1 MAKKRGL
8 GKGLEAL
15 LGSGASPLKEDVV
28 PLNNAGDT
36 TQQAD
41 KLIPANNEYQRIAVD
56 VIQRGRYQ
64 PRTNFN
70 QDALQELADS
80 IKAQGVVQ
88 PIVVRP
94 LSGKAGQY
102 ELVAGERRWRATQLA
117 GLHEIPAIIRDISD
131 QETMAIGLIEN
142 IQRQEL
148 NPVEEAQALV
158 RLVEEFGLTHQEAA
172 DAVGRSRVS
181 VSNLLRLLTLEAG
194 VRKMLEEGQI
204 EMGHARA
211 ILGLDSTLQLQAA
224 KEVVKKGFSV
234 RETEQL
240 VRKLKTPAAQKP
252 EKTGLDPDT
261 RRLQESLSEKLGA
274 KVVFQHGSNG
284 KGKMLVH
291 YNSIDE
297 LDGILDHIK

>member
-1 MAKKRGL
+1 MVKKRGL

-15 LGSGASPLKEDVV
+15 LGSGATALNVAPAAKESSET
-28 PLNNAGDT
+28 A
-36 TQQAD
+36 
-41 KLIPANNEYQRIAVD
+41 IPVANSEFQHLAVD
-56 VIQRGRYQ
+56 VIQRGRFQ
-64 PRTNFN
+64 PRINFDP
-70 QDALQELADS
+70 DALQELADS

-94 LSGKAGQY
+94 LSATPGQY

-117 GLHEIPAIIRDISD
+117 GLQDIPAVIRDISD
-131 QETMAIGLIEN
+131 QEAMAIALIEN

-148 NPVEEAQALV
+148 NPIEEAKALE
-158 RLVEEFGLTHQEAA
+158 RLVGEFGLTHQEVA

-181 VSNLLRLLTLEAG
+181 VSNLLRLLTLNTD
-194 VRKMLEEGQI
+194 VRHLLEDGQL

-211 ILGLDSTLQLQAA
+211 ILGLDGAKQMEAA
-224 KEVVKKGFSV
+224 REVVKKGLSV

-240 VRKLKTPAAQKP
+240 VRRLNKPADDRP
-252 EKTGLDPDT
+252 EKTAQDPDT
-261 RRLQESLSEKLGA
+261 RKLQEDLSEKLGA
-274 KVVFQHGSNG
+274 KVLFQHGSKG
-284 KGKMLVH
+284 KGKMVIH

>member
-15 LGSGASPLKEDVV
+15 LGSGANQIKEVATAAVAVTSDS
-28 PLNNAGDT
+28 DT
-36 TQQAD
+36 PPGSDNGFQHLA
-41 KLIPANNEYQRIAVD
+41 ID

-64 PRTNFN
+64 PRTNFKPE
-70 QDALQELADS
+70 ALQELADS

-94 LSGKAGQY
+94 LQATPGQY
-102 ELVAGERRWRATQLA
+102 ELIAGERRWRASQLA
-117 GLHEIPAIIRDISD
+117 GLHDIPAIIRDISD
-131 QETMAIGLIEN
+131 QEAMAVALIEN

-148 NPVEEAQALV
+148 NPVEEAKALV

-172 DAVGRSRVS
+172 DAVGRSRAS
-181 VSNLLRLLTLEAG
+181 VSNLLRLLTLEID
-194 VRKMLEEGQI
+194 VRHMLEDGQI

-211 ILGLDSTLQLQAA
+211 ILGLESAKQLQAA
-224 KEVVKKGFSV
+224 KEVAKKGLSV

-240 VRKLKTPAAQKP
+240 VRRLSKP
-252 EKTGLDPDT
+252 VSEKKAKAELDPDT
-261 RRLQESLSEKLGA
+261 RRLQESISEKLGA
-274 KVVFQHGSNG
+274 KVVFQHGNNG
-284 KGKMLVH
+284 KGKMLIH

>member
-15 LGSGASPLKEDVV
+15 LGSGASQIKEV
-28 PLNNAGDT
+28 AT
-36 TQQAD
+36 TA
-41 KLIPANNEYQRIAVD
+41 AVAVTSDAPPGSDNGFQHLAID

-64 PRTNFN
+64 PRTNFKPE
-70 QDALQELADS
+70 ALQELADS

-94 LSGKAGQY
+94 LQSTPGQY
-102 ELVAGERRWRATQLA
+102 ELVAGERRWRASQLA
-117 GLHEIPAIIRDISD
+117 GLYDIPAIIRDISD
-131 QETMAIGLIEN
+131 QEAMAVALIEN

-148 NPVEEAQALV
+148 NPVEEAKALV

-172 DAVGRSRVS
+172 DAVGRSRAS
-181 VSNLLRLLTLEAG
+181 VSNLLRLLTLKTD
-194 VRKMLEEGQI
+194 VRHMLEDGQI

-211 ILGLDSTLQLQAA
+211 ILGLESAKQLQAA
-224 KEVVKKGFSV
+224 KEVAKKGLSV

-240 VRKLKTPAAQKP
+240 VRRLSKP
-252 EKTGLDPDT
+252 ESEKKQKVSMDPDT
-261 RRLQESLSEKLGA
+261 RRLQESISEKLGA
-274 KVVFQHGSNG
+274 KVVFQHGSSG
-284 KGKMLVH
+284 KGKMLIH

>member
-1 MAKKRGL
+1 MVKKRGL

-15 LGSGASPLKEDVV
+15 LGSGATNLKD
-28 PLNNAGDT
+28 D
-36 TQQAD
+36 
-41 KLIPANNEYQRIAVD
+41 IAQVTAKQIDSTISSAEFQHLPID

-70 QDALQELADS
+70 LDALQELADS

-94 LSGKAGQY
+94 LSATPGQY
-102 ELVAGERRWRATQLA
+102 ELVAGERRWRAAQLA
-117 GLHEIPAIIRDISD
+117 ELHEIPALVRDISD
-131 QETMAIGLIEN
+131 QEAMAVALIEN

-148 NPVEEAQALV
+148 NPIEEAKALV

-181 VSNLLRLLTLEAG
+181 VSNLLRLLTLATD
-194 VRKMLEEGQI
+194 VRHMVEDGQL

-211 ILGLDSTLQLQAA
+211 ILGLESTKQLQAA
-224 KEVVKKGFSV
+224 LEVAKKGLSV

-240 VRKLKTPAAQKP
+240 VRKLNKP
-252 EKTGLDPDT
+252 ESEKVEKTSLDPDT
-261 RRLQESLSEKLGA
+261 RRLQEDLSEKLGA
-274 KVVFQHGSNG
+274 KVVFQHGNNG
-284 KGKMLVH
+284 KGKMLIH

>member
-15 LGSGASPLKEDVV
+15 LGSGVSHLKEDAAVTV
-28 PLNNAGDT
+28 KATAETEQASYNA
-36 TQQAD
+36 
-41 KLIPANNEYQRIAVD
+41 EFQRLAID

-70 QDALQELADS
+70 LDALQELADS

-94 LSGKAGQY
+94 LSATPGQY
-102 ELVAGERRWRATQLA
+102 ELVAGERRWRAAQLA
-117 GLHEIPAIIRDISD
+117 ELHEIPAIIRDLTD
-131 QETMAIGLIEN
+131 QETMAVALIEN

-148 NPVEEAQALV
+148 NPIEEAKSLV

-181 VSNLLRLLTLEAG
+181 VSNLLRLLTLQTD
-194 VRKMLEEGQI
+194 VRHMLEDGQL

-211 ILGLDSTLQLQAA
+211 ILGLEATKQLQAA
-224 KEVVKKGFSV
+224 REVAKKGLSV

-240 VRKLKTPAAQKP
+240 VRRLNNPKEEKI

-261 RRLQESLSEKLGA
+261 RRLQEDLSEKLGA
-274 KVVFQHGSNG
+274 KVIFQHGNKG
-284 KGKMLVH
+284 KGKMLIH

-297 LDGILDHIK
+297 LDGILEHIK

>member
-15 LGSGASPLKEDVV
+15 LGSGASSLKEDVV
-28 PLNNAGDT
+28 TAKKAGNT
-36 TQQAD
+36 PQQAAEMSPE
-41 KLIPANNEYQRIAVD
+41 KNEYQKIAVD

-64 PRTNFN
+64 PRTHFN

-88 PIVVRP
+88 PVVVRP

-102 ELVAGERRWRATQLA
+102 ELVAGERRWRASQLA
-117 GLHEIPAIIRDISD
+117 GLHQIPAIVRDISD

-194 VRKMLEEGQI
+194 VRKMLEDGQI

-211 ILGLDSTLQLQAA
+211 ILGLDKTLQLQAA
-224 KEVVKKGFSV
+224 NEVVKKGYSV
-234 RETEQL
+234 REAEQL
-240 VRKLKTPAAQKP
+240 VRKLKMPPVQKSKKP
-252 EKTGLDPDT
+252 GLDPDT
-261 RRLQESLSEKLGA
+261 RRLEESLSEKLGA
-274 KVVFQHGSNG
+274 KVVFQHGTNG

>member
-15 LGSGASPLKEDVV
+15 LGSGVSHLKDDDTATANVSSIAEQISS
-28 PLNNAGDT
+28 NAEF
-36 TQQAD
+36 QHLA
-41 KLIPANNEYQRIAVD
+41 ID

-70 QDALQELADS
+70 LDALQELADS

-94 LSGKAGQY
+94 LSATPGQY
-102 ELVAGERRWRATQLA
+102 ELVAGERRWRAAQLA
-117 GLHEIPAIIRDISD
+117 ELREIPAIVREFSD
-131 QETMAIGLIEN
+131 KETMAVALIEN

-148 NPVEEAQALV
+148 NPIEEAKALV

-181 VSNLLRLLTLEAG
+181 VSNLLRLLTLETDA
-194 VRKMLEEGQI
+194 RHMLEDGQI

-211 ILGLDSTLQLQAA
+211 ILGLERSKQLQAA
-224 KEVVKKGFSV
+224 REVANKGLSV

-240 VRKLKTPAAQKP
+240 VRRLNKP
-252 EKTGLDPDT
+252 EGAQTKKIGIDPDT

-274 KVVFQHGSNG
+274 KVIFQHGEKG
-284 KGKMLVH
+284 KGKMLIH

-297 LDGILDHIK
+297 LDGILEHIK

>member
-1 MAKKRGL
+1 MVKKRGL

-15 LGSGASPLKEDVV
+15 LGSGVHHLKDDATQAVVATEANPPASAAEFQHL
-28 PLNNAGDT
+28 A
-36 TQQAD
+36 
-41 KLIPANNEYQRIAVD
+41 ID

-70 QDALQELADS
+70 LDALQELADS

-88 PIVVRP
+88 PIIVRP
-94 LSGKAGQY
+94 LSATPGQY
-102 ELVAGERRWRATQLA
+102 ELVAGERRWRAAQLA
-117 GLHEIPAIIRDISD
+117 GLHVIPAIVRDIPD
-131 QETMAIGLIEN
+131 QEAMAVALIEN

-148 NPVEEAQALV
+148 NPIEEAKALV
-158 RLVEEFGLTHQEAA
+158 RLVDEFGLTHQEAA

-181 VSNLLRLLTLEAG
+181 VSNLLRLLTLETD
-194 VRKMLEEGQI
+194 VRHMLEDGQL

-211 ILGLDSTLQLQAA
+211 ILGLEAA
-224 KEVVKKGFSV
+224 KQMLAARQVVKKGLSV

-240 VRKLKTPAAQKP
+240 VRGLNKP
-252 EKTGLDPDT
+252 ESEKPKKAGLDPDT
-261 RRLQESLSEKLGA
+261 RRLQEDLSEKLGA
-274 KVVFQHGSNG
+274 KVVFQLGANG
-284 KGKMLVH
+284 KGKMLIH

>member
-15 LGSGASPLKEDVV
+15 LGSGASQIKEAATEAVV
-28 PLNNAGDT
+28 AT
-36 TQQAD
+36 
-41 KLIPANNEYQRIAVD
+41 NETPPDSDNEFQHLAID
-56 VIQRGRYQ
+56 VIQQGRYQ
-64 PRTNFN
+64 PRTNFKPE
-70 QDALQELADS
+70 ALQELADS

-94 LSGKAGQY
+94 LQETPGHY
-102 ELVAGERRWRATQLA
+102 ELVAGERRWRASQLA

-131 QETMAIGLIEN
+131 QEAMAVALIEN

-148 NPVEEAQALV
+148 NPVEEAKALV

-172 DAVGRSRVS
+172 DAVGRSRAS
-181 VSNLLRLLTLEAG
+181 VSNLLRLLTLETD
-194 VRKMLEEGQI
+194 VRHMLEDGQI

-211 ILGLDSTLQLQAA
+211 ILGLEPAKQLQAA
-224 KEVVKKGFSV
+224 KEVAKKGLSV

-240 VRKLKTPAAQKP
+240 VRRLSKP
-252 EKTGLDPDT
+252 ETEKKQKASLDPDT

-274 KVVFQHGSNG
+274 KVVFQHGNNG
-284 KGKMLVH
+284 KGKMMIH
-291 YNSIDE
+291 YNSLDE